1 MRPALCAL
9 VALGLVASAP
19 QAHAGVVF
27 VDRDGDGTQDPDE
40 RGRAGVRVVAGDVVA
55 TTDAAG
61 RFALAA
67 APGAIVWARTPADAR
82 SVPTWAV
89 MPATGEPQLALTT
102 APSGGPLTFAVAA
115 DSHHDLIPDDGW
127 DDAAL
132 DRALAQVAAAAPGAR
147 FVALLG
153 DLSQSAFAD
162 ELDQVAT
169 HARAA
174 GLPLVPVPG
183 NHDWYDLGV
192 AYAARF
198 GPDQYSL
205 DVPGARVLVWNGNLE
220 DAAIEAFVARELAD
234 APTVPVIALG
244 HQSPSDAL
252 AAAMARL
259 GVDALFTGHW
269 HAARAL
275 QRGPTLREWGLPPL
289 TMGGVD
295 GSAAGFAIAALGEA
309 GFTLRREATTVE
321 PTLALVGGCVR
332 DQILIDARAVGGA
345 AGAVAEVL
353 RVGAGHRPHALE
365 QRVGAVGD
373 GATRNRSAGDEDRVG
388 VGDREDRV
396 DATEVATDDL
406 QVHADLALARQVE
419 RRAGDGDRGRAVAS
433 GRAVGTGDI
442 RAAASAEVMPEYG
455 PELINVPSSS

>member
-174 GLPLVPVPG
+174 CQWPVKSASTPS
-183 NHDWYDLGV
+183 
-192 AYAARF
+192 R
-198 GPDQYSL
+198 
-205 DVPGARVLVWNGNLE
+205 
-220 DAAIEAFVARELAD
+220 AI
-234 APTVPVIALG
+234 
-244 HQSPSDAL
+244 
-252 AAAMARL
+252 
-259 GVDALFTGHW
+259 
-269 HAARAL
+269 
-275 QRGPTLREWGLPPL
+275 
-289 TMGGVD
+289 
-295 GSAAGFAIAALGEA
+295 
-309 GFTLRREATTVE
+309 
-321 PTLALVGGCVR
+321 
-332 DQILIDARAVGGA
+332 
-345 AGAVAEVL
+345 
-353 RVGAGHRPHALE
+353 
-365 QRVGAVGD
+365 
-373 GATRNRSAGDEDRVG
+373 
-388 VGDREDRV
+388 
-396 DATEVATDDL
+396 
-406 QVHADLALARQVE
+406 
-419 RRAGDGDRGRAVAS
+419 
-433 GRAVGTGDI
+433 
-442 RAAASAEVMPEYG
+442 AAASASLGLWWPSAMTGTVGASASSRATNASMAASSRLPFHTNTRAPGTSRLYWSG
-455 PELINVPSSS
+455 PKRAAYATPRSYQSWLPGTGTSGRPAARAWVAT